1 MTFSFRRGQ
10 ICRKC
15 KGTGDEGGHINPCE
29 HCNGTGKMFRT
40 VTVKDTTKQIEMKC
54 NKCQGSG
61 KSQKQLCPVCQG
73 EKIQMKPRDLN
84 FEVDKG
90 MVDGDKVMFKG

>member
-1 MTFSFRRGQ
+1 
-10 ICRKC
+10 
-15 KGTGDEGGHINPCE
+15 
-29 HCNGTGKMFRT
+29 
-40 VTVKDTTKQIEMKC
+40 MKC

-61 KSQKQLCPVCQG
+61 KSQKQLCPVCKG